1 MTDEIKTAID
11 AVSSQ
16 TWSVWFLIGAALV
29 FWMQAGFAMVE
40 TGFTRAKNAGNI
52 IMKNLMDFC
61 IGTVVFIIIGASLL
75 LGEDLLGFI
84 GKPGFDIFTAYSDFN
99 FSSFVFN
106 LVFCA
111 TTATIVSGAMA
122 ERTKFLS
129 YCVYSAVIS
138 ALIYPIEAHWI
149 WGGGWLSQIG
159 FHDFAGS
166 CAIHMV
172 GGIAALVGAAILGPR
187 IGKFTKDKNGKI
199 IKVNAFPGHNLTIGA
214 LGVFILWLGWYGFNG
229 AAATSVEQ
237 LGSIFLTT
245 TISPAIATV
254 TCMIFTWIKY
264 GKPDVSMCLN
274 ASLAGLVAITAPCD
288 VTDALGAIIIG
299 IVAGLLVVFGVWLL
313 DYKLH
318 VDDPVGAVAVHCLNG
333 MWGTIAVG
341 LFATESAPGVKDL
354 LASGSMAGTGLFY
367 GGGFKLLGIQLVGF
381 LSVAAWAAITMTLV
395 FLAIK
400 AIFGLRVT
408 EEEEIV
414 GLDAMEHGLE
424 TAYAGFVTNVSG
436 VSGRRSELA
445 ETVKAMESTETPKA
459 KMDEAVPVQ
468 VVEGNG
474 GIASD
479 TKLSKVDIICKQS
492 KFEDLKEAL
501 NDIGVSGITVTQVLG
516 CGTQKGTAEYYR
528 GVPVEF
534 TLLPKIKVEVIVSAV
549 PVAKVVSAAKEALYT
564 GHIGDGKI
572 FVYDVE
578 EVIKVRTG
586 ETGFDALQD
595 DN

>member
-1 MTDEIKTAID
+1 M
-11 AVSSQ
+11 
-16 TWSVWFLIGAALV
+16 
-29 FWMQAGFAMVE
+29 
-40 TGFTRAKNAGNI
+40 
-52 IMKNLMDFC
+52 
-61 IGTVVFIIIGASLL
+61 
-75 LGEDLLGFI
+75 
-84 GKPGFDIFTAYSDFN
+84 
-99 FSSFVFN
+99 
-106 LVFCA
+106 
-111 TTATIVSGAMA
+111 
-122 ERTKFLS
+122 
-129 YCVYSAVIS
+129 
-138 ALIYPIEAHWI
+138 
-149 WGGGWLSQIG
+149 
-159 FHDFAGS
+159 
-166 CAIHMV
+166 
-172 GGIAALVGAAILGPR
+172 
-187 IGKFTKDKNGKI
+187 
-199 IKVNAFPGHNLTIGA
+199 
-214 LGVFILWLGWYGFNG
+214 
-229 AAATSVEQ
+229 
-237 LGSIFLTT
+237 
-245 TISPAIATV
+245 
-254 TCMIFTWIKY
+254 
-264 GKPDVSMCLN
+264 
-274 ASLAGLVAITAPCD
+274 
-288 VTDALGAIIIG
+288 
-299 IVAGLLVVFGVWLL
+299 
-313 DYKLH
+313 
-318 VDDPVGAVAVHCLNG
+318 
-333 MWGTIAVG
+333 
-341 LFATESAPGVKDL
+341 
-354 LASGSMAGTGLFY
+354 
-367 GGGFKLLGIQLVGF
+367 LGIQLVGF

-408 EEEEIV
+408 EEEEII
-414 GLDAMEHGLE
+414 GLDAKEHGLE